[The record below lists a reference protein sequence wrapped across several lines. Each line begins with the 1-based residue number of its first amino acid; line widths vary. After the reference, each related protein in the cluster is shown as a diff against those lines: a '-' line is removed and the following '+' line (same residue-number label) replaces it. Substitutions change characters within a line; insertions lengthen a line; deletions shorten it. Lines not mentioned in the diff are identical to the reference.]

1 MYGRLI
7 TNDIKKSKLVTAAT
21 TIFIAITAML
31 VSLAAILVINLAGS
45 IDGMMERAKTPHFM
59 QMHSGAINQGKL
71 ETFAQSQPNIDEWQ
85 VLDFLNVENSELF
98 IAGKAM
104 TDSVQDNGFSVQ
116 SEKFDFLVDTRIGL
130 FSQQLE
136 RSIYRFFMSEKEWLK
151 KAIQ

>member
-59 QMHSGAINQGKL
+59 QMHSGQIDQRKM
-71 ETFAQSQPNIDEWQ
+71 EDFAKSQPNLADWQ
-85 VLDFLNVENSELF
+85 VLDFLNVDNTELF
-98 IAGKAM
+98 IAGKPM

-116 SEKFDFLVDTRIGL
+116 SKKFDFLVDTNDQI
-130 FSQQLE
+130 
-136 RSIYRFFMSEKEWLK
+136 
-151 KAIQ
+151 IQPKVGEVYL